1 VVAGAVGLLLL
12 GLGVRALMGGE
23 ARQATVTLVTNPP
36 DVEVLVDGRPLVG
49 QSSPFMAQD
58 LTADVE
64 HEVVVRKDGYTA
76 QTQRFK
82 IGEGEIKP
90 LPTVEL
96 QRVSAG
102 TGFSLTS
109 TPEGVQVSIDGE
121 ALAQHTPV
129 RVTDLKPGLHVV
141 RLEQAGFQPWETQV
155 ELASGQ
161 VIELPAARLLPGQG
175 GAASK
180 PSHKSDSDDGA
191 SASKSERSS
200 SSSSHRSSGEHRSSS
215 SSSRSAGTTARAPQP
230 AVAPRAAQPVAAP
243 AAAGANMGFL
253 RINSR
258 PWAQVFVDGRF
269 VGNTPLLNAPVPAG
283 KHKIK
288 LVNPDMKM
296 NKVFT
301 LQIQA
306 GRPTTKLVELMN

>member
-1 VVAGAVGLLLL
+1 
-12 GLGVRALMGGE
+12 
-23 ARQATVTLVTNPP
+23 
-36 DVEVLVDGRPLVG
+36 
-49 QSSPFMAQD
+49 SPFMAQD

-121 ALAQHTPV
+121 TLAEHPPV

-141 RLEQAGFQPWETQV
+141 RLEQPGFQPWETQV

-161 VIELPAARLLPGQG
+161 VIDLPAARLLPGQG
-175 GAASK
+175 SSAK
-180 PSHKSDSDDGA
+180 PSHKGDSDDGA
-191 SASKSERSS
+191 SASKSEH
-200 SSSSHRSSGEHRSSS
+200 SSSSHHSSGSSHS
-215 SSSRSAGTTARAPQP
+215 
-230 AVAPRAAQPVAAP
+230 
-243 AAAGANMGFL
+243 
-253 RINSR
+253 
-258 PWAQVFVDGRF
+258 
-269 VGNTPLLNAPVPAG
+269 
-283 KHKIK
+283 
-288 LVNPDMKM
+288 
-296 NKVFT
+296 
-301 LQIQA
+301 
-306 GRPTTKLVELMN
+306 